1 MQNPEVLLISDVHL
15 GSRGSN
21 PEKLLQ
27 VLKEY
32 SPEKLV
38 IVGDFID
45 GLLLK
50 KRFYWNQA
58 STNLIRKVL
67 SYSKKGTQVI
77 YVTGNHDSF
86 LRDYTPIQFGQT
98 IQIVD
103 EYILDTRLGK
113 YWVTHGDQY
122 DAIAQLNSLAQIG
135 SRAYEAAIR
144 LDKLL
149 NKLGI
154 NSTISSWSKHNLKHA
169 IKFISDFEY
178 RVASLAKKKGLDGA
192 ISGHIHHPLQKTIN
206 GIHYINTGDWIEN
219 NSYVTVQDSIEIK
232 YAQ

>member
-122 DAIAQLNSLAQIG
+122 DAIA
-135 SRAYEAAIR
+135 
-144 LDKLL
+144 
-149 NKLGI
+149 
-154 NSTISSWSKHNLKHA
+154 
-169 IKFISDFEY
+169 
-178 RVASLAKKKGLDGA
+178 
-192 ISGHIHHPLQKTIN
+192 
-206 GIHYINTGDWIEN
+206 
-219 NSYVTVQDSIEIK
+219 
-232 YAQ
+232 